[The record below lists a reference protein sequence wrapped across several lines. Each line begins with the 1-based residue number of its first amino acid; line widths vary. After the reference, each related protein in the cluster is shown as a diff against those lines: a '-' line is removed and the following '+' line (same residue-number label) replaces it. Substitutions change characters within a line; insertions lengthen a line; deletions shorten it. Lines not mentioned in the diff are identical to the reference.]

1 MKKRGDKERW
11 KTTFDGFY
19 LTRGF
24 HSNNSSATL
33 HDYESGGIAWY
44 THRTKRGA
52 GHNWKGTSG
61 GSWAGDDESNCGL
74 AYHTDRNDKPVDS
87 EVLVVST
94 EGGEAVV
101 APDTVTG

>member
-1 MKKRGDKERW
+1 MQRKTFNCVYCMNAKKKRG
-11 KTTFDGFY
+11 
-19 LTRGF
+19 
-24 HSNNSSATL
+24 
-33 HDYESGGIAWY
+33 
-44 THRTKRGA
+44 
-52 GHNWKGTSG
+52 
-61 GSWAGDDESNCGL
+61 WAGDDESNCGL